1 MTIKE
6 FEKKLNEVNMPA
18 NALFRPHLHVKQA
31 DKAGLDFSGI
41 VRREIYK
48 NQVSVFLDMPD
59 EETLL
64 FTITPPHKDIMF
76 WSINSNTDI
85 LTMDETTLE
94 WYANVLKITSN
105 FIKKLKKANS

>member
-64 FTITPPHKDIMF
+64 FTITPHIKTLCF
-76 WSINSNTDI
+76 GR
-85 LTMDETTLE
+85 LTQTQIFSQWT
-94 WYANVLKITSN
+94 
-105 FIKKLKKANS
+105 KLHLNGTQMC